1 MRPSADV
8 PRLRGEEA
16 AVLRIIRRH
25 GSVLGDATGST
36 LIEYALIA
44 TVISIAIMTGLS
56 LMSSDMSSMFNSIA
70 SHF

>member
-1 MRPSADV
+1 M
-8 PRLRGEEA
+8 
-16 AVLRIIRRH
+16 LRIIRRH